1 MPKMRTLLL
10 LLASA
15 NALERPRGKATIR
28 TTKADVE
35 AVAITEALQN
45 IKLKVTGG
53 ATTGIA
59 HRLEVGAFFG
69 GWYALNIY
77 YNIIN
82 KKVLKTVG
90 LPWLVSWAQLVI
102 GALYAICLLYT
113 SPSPRDPKTSRMP
126 SSA

>member
-1 MPKMRTLLL
+1 MPKMRTVLL
-10 LLASA
+10 LLAGA
-15 NALERPRGKATIR
+15 TALERPRATTKTIR

-53 ATTGIA
+53 ATSGLA

-69 GWYALNIY
+69 AWYALNIY

-82 KKVLKTVG
+82 K
-90 LPWLVSWAQLVI
+90 
-102 GALYAICLLYT
+102 
-113 SPSPRDPKTSRMP
+113 
-126 SSA
+126 

>member
-1 MPKMRTLLL
+1 MRAVLL

-15 NALERPRGKATIR
+15 NALEQPRGKATNTIR

-53 ATTGIA
+53 ATTGLA

-77 YNIIN
+77 YNII
-82 KKVLKTVG
+82 KQDATK
-90 LPWLVSWAQLVI
+90 
-102 GALYAICLLYT
+102 
-113 SPSPRDPKTSRMP
+113 
-126 SSA
+126 SAKNGFS

>member
-1 MPKMRTLLL
+1 MAKMRTVLLL
-10 LLASA
+10 IASA
-15 NALERPRGKATIR
+15 NALEQPRGKATKAIR

-53 ATTGIA
+53 ASTGLA
-59 HRLEVGAFFG
+59 HRLEVGAYFG

-82 KKVLKTVG
+82 N
-90 LPWLVSWAQLVI
+90 
-102 GALYAICLLYT
+102 
-113 SPSPRDPKTSRMP
+113 
-126 SSA
+126 